1 MAQTLARL
9 TCGTNPAV
17 TLTTGCSQIL
27 STDVIYNPIWTTGIA
42 LPNGEVDTAIA
53 LTYSG
58 TNGVGGLNESPP
70 TSTDG
75 SCAPWTAQC
84 RITIHYA
91 NAALMSQP
99 FLQAIWNL
107 ASRTSPSG
115 AVATCTNCHNTLS
128 TQSVV
133 QVPAGQLDLTG
144 GASQVDPTIVTSYED
159 VVFPHDEQTLNMGLL
174 QNVLVPGANGAQ
186 VPVQLAAVMTAGSAN
201 ASEAS
206 FFAKFDGTDHGVTVD
221 HTGYLTIGEL
231 RLISEWLDIGAQYYN
246 DPFVAPAA
254 N

>member
-1 MAQTLARL
+1 LARL
-9 TCGTNPAV
+9 TCGTNPPV

-27 STDVIYNPIWTTGIA
+27 STDVIYNSIWTTGITPPA
-42 LPNGEVDTAIA
+42 GNTDTPIA
-53 LTYSG
+53 LTYAG
-58 TNGVGGLNESPP
+58 TGGVGGLNESPP

-75 SCAPWTAQC
+75 SCAPWTAKC

-107 ASRTSPSG
+107 ASRTAPITAAS
-115 AVATCTNCHNTLS
+115 ATCTNCHNTLS

-144 GASQVDPTIVTSYED
+144 GLSQTVPTIVTSYETLL
-159 VVFPHDEQTLNMGLL
+159 FPHDEQTLNMGLL
-174 QNVLVPGANGAQ
+174 QNVMVPGPGGTS
-186 VPVQLAAVMTAGSAN
+186 VPVQLNAVLTAGSAI
-201 ASEAS
+201 ASQAN
-206 FFAKFDGTDHGVTVD
+206 FFSKFDGTDHGVTVD

-246 DPFVAPAA
+246 DPFVAPAV